1 MDKNYSFYR
10 CHLERRTASDG
21 EPGLFA
27 ATEVVQAVCDA
38 GFQRYETDMRSYPSS
53 PHCYFKYAKTPRDG
67 MFMLKAVKKTDMMP
81 LDILIDTRIYPCF
94 VMIEENTEWKELMGE
109 VTDTLERMINDEAE
123 QYNWHVKMQE
133 FEAKVTQ
140 HLKMFISALAY
151 LGDQE
156 DTTEKHNGY
165 IQIGQI
171 GHLILKMNGNNY
183 YNNDIGQES
192 PTEGEEEVSLLNNP
206 DLVEK
211 LKPLFYNNEA
221 NVNLF
226 LNQIRGMQPSGITD
240 LVNLWVKD
248 KRISNYG
255 YSRKGELWD
264 ILNDAGLYSKSRQNW
279 CRRVY

>member
-1 MDKNYSFYR
+1 MAKDYLFYR
-10 CHLERRTASDG
+10 CYLDRGMASEG
-21 EPGLFA
+21 EPGLLA
-27 ATEVVQAVCDA
+27 AKEVVRAVCDA
-38 GFQRYETDMRSYPSS
+38 DFQKNEFNMRSHPSS
-53 PHCYFKYAKTPRDG
+53 PHCYYKFVKPPLDG
-67 MFMLKAVKKTDMMP
+67 MFMLWAEKKTDMTT
-81 LDILIDTRIYPCF
+81 LNILVDTRLYPCF
-94 VMIEENTEWKELMGE
+94 VMIENNPEWKEETKE
-109 VTDTLERMINDEAE
+109 VIDTLERIINDGAA
-123 QYNWHVKMQE
+123 QYNWHTELREYKAQY
-133 FEAKVTQ
+133 AQ
-140 HLKMFISALAY
+140 HVDLFVSALAY
-151 LGDQE
+151 LGELKDA
-156 DTTEKHNGY
+156 TEPPNGY

-183 YNNDIGQES
+183 FNDDIGQEG
-192 PTEGEEEVSLLNNP
+192 PTEEKEEVCLLNNP

-226 LNQIRGMQPSGITD
+226 LSQIRGMQPSGITD

-264 ILNDAGLYSKSRQNW
+264 ILSDAGLYSKSRQNW